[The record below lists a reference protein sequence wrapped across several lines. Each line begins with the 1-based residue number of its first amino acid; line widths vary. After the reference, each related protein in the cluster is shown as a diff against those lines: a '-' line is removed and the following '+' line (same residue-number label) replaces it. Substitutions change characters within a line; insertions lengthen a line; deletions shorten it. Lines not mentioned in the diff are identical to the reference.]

1 MFKKWGVVMA
11 DELRIYL
18 RAEGEIVER
27 FLRIKEH
34 MGLKND
40 TEVVRSLINWYW
52 KEHQKEFEPQ
62 LEPFNLNENGVHILD
77 RTLPDKNSRGRIIDV
92 QFKPDRVWCEFCQS
106 PACQHVRFALNL
118 PEVQEILRKKGWK
131 ITE

>member
-1 MFKKWGVVMA
+1 MA

-40 TEVVRSLINWYW
+40 TEVMRLLINWYW
-52 KEHQKEFEPQ
+52 KEHQEELQPP
-62 LEPFNLNENGVHILD
+62 LEHFNISEDGVRILD
-77 RTLPDKNSRGRIIDV
+77 RTLADKNSRGRIIDV
-92 QFKPDRVWCEFCQS
+92 YFKPDRVWCEYCQS
-106 PACQHVRFALNL
+106 PACQHVKFALDL

-131 ITE
+131 TPE